1 MIGPVSQVLSDP
13 EWILEKL
20 FPLAGIRLWSRQEE
34 IYRAVFEWPEVY
46 VRTGQACG
54 KTFCAGAVGAAFLIS
69 RPRSKVIYVATK
81 LAQAKQQAW
90 GEFLRVYGR
99 LRNVLA
105 RFEDFPIEL
114 PEPGA
119 ETVTVEP
126 GQWFATVYTGREADP
141 ETFMGFHAEHLL
153 FVIDEASGV
162 SDSVREAVERCLT
175 SKGSRLL
182 AIGNP
187 LRRSGWFYRG
197 FQDDAPWRKTIHVS
211 ALEVPNVIEGKEI
224 IPGLATREWIER
236 QRAEWGEDSPF
247 WQASILGEFPQ
258 ESEDAL
264 ISWSSIQEAK
274 ARDLEPDFNRLAV
287 GVDVARHGNDSS
299 VICVLAGDVVHEL
312 VELRRSSL
320 MELVGRIIEVL
331 RKYDIRRCA
340 VDEIGMGGGVVDR
353 LLEQGVDVEGFNAS
367 RKPDDAGRFKNLKAE
382 VAWSLRERFLGGNLA
397 IPNHDRLVNELAAWR
412 YSFDS
417 SGRLT
422 IVDPPKS
429 PDFAD
434 ALLIAHWMQIK
445 GAAAPSD
452 LGLPRHNPEE
462 WSVDGW

>member
-99 LRNVLA
+99 LRNILA

-119 ETVTVEP
+119 ETVTIEP

-141 ETFMGFHAEHLL
+141 ETFMGFHAPHLL
-153 FVIDEASGV
+153 FVVDEASGV
-162 SDSVREAVERCLT
+162 SDSVREAIERCLT

-197 FQDDAPWRKTIHVS
+197 FQEDVPWRNTIHIS
-211 ALEVPNVIEGKEI
+211 TLESPNIAAGEEI
-224 IPGLATREWIER
+224 IPGIATREWVER

-247 WQASILGEFPQ
+247 WQSSVLGEFPQ

-264 ISWSSIQEAK
+264 IRWSALQEAK
-274 ARDLEPDFNRLAV
+274 DRDLEPDLDRIAI
-287 GVDVARHGNDSS
+287 GVDVARGGADST
-299 VICVLAGDVVHEL
+299 VICVLAGDVVREL
-312 VELRRSSL
+312 IELRKADL
-320 MELVGRIIEVL
+320 MAVTGRIIEVL
-331 RKYDIRRCA
+331 RKYEVRHCA
-340 VDEIGMGGGVVDR
+340 VDEVGMGGGVVDR
-353 LLEQGVDVEGFNAS
+353 LRELGVTVEGFNAAH
-367 RKPDDAGRFKNLKAE
+367 KPDNTERFRNLKAE
-382 VAWSLRERFLGGNLA
+382 MAWALRERFLKGEIA
-397 IPNHDRLVNELAAWR
+397 IPDHPRLVNELAAWR
-412 YSFDS
+412 YEFDS
-417 SGRLT
+417 SGR
-422 IVDPPKS
+422 IKIIDPAKS

-445 GAAAPSD
+445 GSVAPPELD
-452 LGLPRHNPEE
+452 LPRHDPEE
-462 WSVDGW
+462 WSIDGW